1 MSVNNAILKKHFENL
16 GFDDAYFAVYE
27 SEATDEMQ
35 NVDSLCDRLYDIRKN
50 GQQIVIYT
58 DFDVDGI
65 MSSIVAYAG
74 LSQLGFNV
82 GLFKPTPADGYG
94 FRPKDVDDICNEFPD
109 SSVILTG
116 DVGISNNEAIDH
128 AKEKGFTVFVTDHH
142 GGGNCS
148 ADLAVNPNQYGETY
162 SHKGICGA
170 YVLYKIL
177 AKYASK
183 YSSFSAQADI
193 YRLQM
198 FAGIATVSDVMPL
211 IYENRQLVRS
221 SVSLMRYFYN
231 YELANGVALAPPVY
245 SDNYSRAF
253 VGMKK
258 LLDYFTRIR
267 KIRKAENIDEQFYS
281 FYLVPFLNSC
291 KRMDGDMRGIY
302 DIFFSEYVEPFD
314 SFPNMSCVENGI
326 KYVEALSEQRKV
338 LTERY
343 FSELLAE
350 QRAGETENA
359 NYMTHGV
366 YITDARPGLLGLLGS
381 KFMGLSGIPT
391 LVINANEDGSYS
403 GSGRN
408 PGWFDFVRQLDE
420 QSINGV
426 TCAGHAGAFGVFI
439 ADKSAL
445 DRYISFVD
453 TVVLP
458 AYDEMLSEAVS
469 PYISISY
476 KDCVHADFDADT
488 QLIKDFIDEK
498 ELFHP
503 FGQEFPE
510 PKFDFYLKPNSDDVI
525 ETMFGNEGQHIKL
538 ITAEGMELLLFNMA
552 LDYEKLKFDNRD
564 KNWVLVCSGTFRYDD
579 FNDTYYDT
587 INYLVKEIRA
597 QVLD

>member
-1 MSVNNAILKKHFENL
+1 
-16 GFDDAYFAVYE
+16 
-27 SEATDEMQ
+27 
-35 NVDSLCDRLYDIRKN
+35 
-50 GQQIVIYT
+50 
-58 DFDVDGI
+58 
-65 MSSIVAYAG
+65 
-74 LSQLGFNV
+74 
-82 GLFKPTPADGYG
+82 
-94 FRPKDVDDICNEFPD
+94 
-109 SSVILTG
+109 
-116 DVGISNNEAIDH
+116 
-128 AKEKGFTVFVTDHH
+128 
-142 GGGNCS
+142 
-148 ADLAVNPNQYGETY
+148 
-162 SHKGICGA
+162 
-170 YVLYKIL
+170 
-177 AKYASK
+177 
-183 YSSFSAQADI
+183 
-193 YRLQM
+193 
-198 FAGIATVSDVMPL
+198 
-211 IYENRQLVRS
+211 
-221 SVSLMRYFYN
+221 MRYFYN

-267 KIRKAENIDEQFYS
+267 KIRKAENIDEQFYN

-302 DIFFSEYVEPFD
+302 DIFFREYVEPFD

-408 PGWFDFVRQLDE
+408 PGWFDFVKQLDE
-420 QSINGV
+420 HGVDGV

-510 PKFDFYLKPNSDDVI
+510 PKFDFYIKLNGDDVI

-538 ITAEGMELLLFNMA
+538 ITVEGMELLLFNMA

-564 KNWVLVCSGTFRYDD
+564 KNWV
-579 FNDTYYDT
+579 
-587 INYLVKEIRA
+587 VKEIRA